1 MRFVNNPYYDY
12 IGVILG
18 VSISIGFIMICLCS
32 IYCRR
37 KFENSRLRNDA
48 QPTNGC
54 VLSRNRNE
62 CCAEQS
68 STSMSQHVNAPNEI
82 ELAVLCPS
90 SPIETNPHSDAKV
103 IERRKFEFMW
113 ILTRNNIYVLY
124 RAHSLMGFSKFA
136 RKNPYCRRGRLME
149 ARRMFILWRI
159 LRYYHGS

>member
-1 MRFVNNPYYDY
+1 MRETVDLEFRYSTVCIIINRYRYKK

-18 VSISIGFIMICLCS
+18 VSISVGFIMICLCS

-54 VLSRNRNE
+54 VLPRNGNG
-62 CCAEQS
+62 CCTEQS
-68 STSMSQHVNAPNEI
+68 STSVGQQANATGAPNEI

-103 IERRKFEFMW
+103 IK
-113 ILTRNNIYVLY
+113 
-124 RAHSLMGFSKFA
+124 
-136 RKNPYCRRGRLME
+136 RLLSE
-149 ARRMFILWRI
+149 IRLN
-159 LRYYHGS
+159 